1 MSDVL
6 ETLTQRLALLQ
17 KYEARYGP
25 LDDGAGEVRPARASS
40 SSAVTLR
47 APPLSTPAPEP
58 TQLHPSYPDGL
69 QVMVSQATSRS
80 VSAAGSGV
88 NTPES
93 SPD

>member
-25 LDDGAGEVRPARASS
+25 LEDDAGETPARAS

-47 APPLSTPAPEP
+47 APPPAAAAAPGP
-58 TQLHPSYPDGL
+58 SQLHPSYPDGL
-69 QVMVSQATSRS
+69 QAMVSPATSGA

-88 NTPES
+88 DTPES